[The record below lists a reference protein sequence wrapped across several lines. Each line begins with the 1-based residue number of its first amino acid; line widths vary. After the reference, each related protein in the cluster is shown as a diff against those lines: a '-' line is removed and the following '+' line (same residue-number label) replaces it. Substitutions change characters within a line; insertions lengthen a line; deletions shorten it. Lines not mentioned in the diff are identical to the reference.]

1 MSPRKSKK
9 LTPEERR
16 QRLAQ
21 VQERLN
27 TAVADLVSSDGWR
40 DMLTSRAWLR
50 RYSVNNLVL
59 ILSQYPGARDVR
71 AFGAWL
77 KADRHV
83 RRGERGI
90 RILAPVRYRVTEES
104 DTTETDETGARYQVR
119 GFTVETVFDVSQTD
133 GEPLP
138 DPVNVVPVELRG
150 TAPEDLW
157 NQVAAMVTTRG
168 YTLERGD
175 CGDAYGYVDY
185 HTRTVRVRDTVDSA
199 QALKTLTHE
208 LAHILCDHHTRT
220 GLTRQRREV
229 EAESVACLVSA
240 VMGLD
245 TLAYSVPYVAG
256 WAENTDAAHTSA
268 EQVMAVADQITAHL
282 IEHAPQTVP

>member
-1 MSPRKSKK
+1 MSPRKSRK

-16 QRLAQ
+16 QRLTQ
-21 VQERLN
+21 VQERLK
-27 TAVADLVSSDGWR
+27 TAVADLTSSDGWHA
-40 DMLTSRAWLR
+40 MVTSRAWLR
-50 RYSVNNLVL
+50 RYSVNNLML
-59 ILSQYPGARDVR
+59 ILHQYPDARDVR

-77 KADRHV
+77 KVGRHV

-90 RILAPVRYRVTEES
+90 RILAPVRYRVEEES
-104 DTTETDETGARYQVR
+104 ESTETDDTGRRYQVR

-133 GEPLP
+133 GDPLP
-138 DPVNVVPVELRG
+138 EPANAVPVELRG
-150 TAPEDLW
+150 AAPEHLW
-157 NQVAAMVTTRG
+157 NQVAAMVAARG
-168 YTLERGD
+168 YKLERGD

-185 HTRTVRVRDTVDSA
+185 RTRTVRVRDNVDPA
-199 QALKTLTHE
+199 QAVKTLTHE

-256 WAENTDAAHTSA
+256 WADDTDAAHTSA
-268 EQVMAVADQITAHL
+268 EHVMAVADQITEHL
-282 IEHAPQTVP
+282 VEHARQAVA